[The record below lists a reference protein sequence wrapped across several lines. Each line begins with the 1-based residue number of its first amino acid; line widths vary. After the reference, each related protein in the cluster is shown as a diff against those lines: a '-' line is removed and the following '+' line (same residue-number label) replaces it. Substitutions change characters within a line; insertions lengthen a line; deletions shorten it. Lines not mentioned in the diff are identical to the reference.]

1 MLQLYR
7 CKWLTDLHRSSIS
20 CIFAAMLEKMNF
32 MGVSDMPLPKN
43 FDSSQDETS
52 NEEKTRA
59 ESEISNF
66 RANENNSN
74 YSEEIYQFK
83 TSLDAKHDTRI
94 VNESFQD
101 SVMLLEEG
109 FGSKM
114 QAEMLVLV
122 DVLHKPAAI
131 FPVNSAFRIK
141 AQDKRFIGK

>member
-1 MLQLYR
+1 MQ
-7 CKWLTDLHRSSIS
+7 RSSIS
-20 CIFAAMLEKMNF
+20 CVFGAMLEKSNF
-32 MGVSDMPLPKN
+32 MGVSEMPLPKSY
-43 FDSSQDETS
+43 DSPEAEQPDEKNRTD
-52 NEEKTRA
+52 
-59 ESEISNF
+59 SEIPNYFSNDNVF
-66 RANENNSN
+66 NHPEDTYHS
-74 YSEEIYQFK
+74 K
-83 TSLDAKHDTRI
+83 TSLDTRHDTRI

-131 FPVNSAFRIK
+131 FSANSVFRIK

>member
-1 MLQLYR
+1 M
-7 CKWLTDLHRSSIS
+7 HRSSIS

-43 FDSSQDETS
+43 LDSIQDEVL
-52 NEEKTRA
+52 NEQKNQVET
-59 ESEISNF
+59 EISNYF
-66 RANENNSN
+66 GNENVSN
-74 YSEEIYQFK
+74 YSEEFYQSK
-83 TSLDAKHDTRI
+83 TTLDAKHDTRI